1 MLRIL
6 VVEEERPDGAFALLG
21 EGRGALPIEA
31 LERCLLPQFP
41 HQRMEAGQYHLVLLA
56 PREEVE
62 EGLIT
67 ALADLRRRNGRLF
80 VALVLP
86 PDCDLSR
93 FIRPSIQPSGVLFL
107 PLVRG
112 RLYALIREIEAE
124 RARTEGPGEVFAVKT
139 GGEVFYVET
148 QRISFFEARSKKI
161 ALKTDV
167 QEILFYSSFDKLQS
181 QLPGQ
186 FVRCHKGFLVNTALI
201 QAVRWP
207 EMELTMRDG
216 SVLPISRTGRQVLQQ
231 ALARQEGGRHGARQT
246 LS

>member
-6 VVEEERPDGAFALLG
+6 VVEEEREDGAFALLS
-21 EGRGALPIEA
+21 RARAQLPVAA

-41 HQRMEAGQYHLVLLA
+41 KQRIEAGQYHLVMLA
-56 PREEVE
+56 PTREVDEDTME
-62 EGLIT
+62 
-67 ALADLRRRNGRLF
+67 ALAGLRRRNGRLF

-86 PDCDLSR
+86 PGCDLSR
-93 FIRPSIQPSGVLFL
+93 FIRPSIQPSGVLFI
-107 PLVRG
+107 PLKPH
-112 RLYALIREIEAE
+112 RLYALVREIEAE
-124 RARTEGPGEVFAVKT
+124 RARTEGPSQVFAVKT

-148 QRISFFEARSKKI
+148 QRIYFFEARSKKI

-216 SVLPISRTGRQVLQQ
+216 SILPISRTGRQVLQQ
-231 ALARQEGGRHGARQT
+231 ALAH
-246 LS
+246 

>member
-6 VVEEERPDGAFALLG
+6 VVEEEREDGAFALLSQ
-21 EGRGALPIEA
+21 GRGQLPVEA

-41 HQRMEAGQYHLVLLA
+41 RQRIEAGQYHLVVLA
-56 PREEVE
+56 PREEAGE
-62 EGLIT
+62 ELIA

-86 PDCDLSR
+86 PGCDLSR
-93 FIRPSIQPSGVLFL
+93 FIRPSIQPSGVLFV
-107 PLVRG
+107 PLDRG
-112 RLYALIREIEAE
+112 KLYALIREIEAE
-124 RARTEGPGEVFAVKT
+124 RERTEGPSQVFAVKT

-148 QRISFFEARSKKI
+148 QRIFFFEARSKKI

-207 EMELTMRDG
+207 EMELTLRDG

-231 ALARQEGGRHGARQT
+231 ALAEQ
-246 LS
+246 

>member
-6 VVEEERPDGAFALLG
+6 VVEDEREDGAFELLRQ
-21 EGRGALPIEA
+21 GRSQLPVES

-41 HQRMEAGQYHLVLLA
+41 GQRIEAGQYHLILLA
-56 PREEVE
+56 PREEVTE
-62 EGLIT
+62 DLIT

-86 PDCDLSR
+86 PNCDLSR
-93 FIRPSIQPSGVLFL
+93 FIRPSIQPSGVLFI
-107 PLVRG
+107 PLVPE
-112 RLYALIREIEAE
+112 RLYALIGEIESE
-124 RARTEGPGEVFAVKT
+124 RARTEGPDQVFAVKT

-148 QRISFFEARSKKI
+148 QRIYFFEARSKKI

-167 QEILFYSSFDKLQS
+167 QEILFYSSFDKLLS

-231 ALARQEGGRHGARQT
+231 ALAQQ
-246 LS
+246 